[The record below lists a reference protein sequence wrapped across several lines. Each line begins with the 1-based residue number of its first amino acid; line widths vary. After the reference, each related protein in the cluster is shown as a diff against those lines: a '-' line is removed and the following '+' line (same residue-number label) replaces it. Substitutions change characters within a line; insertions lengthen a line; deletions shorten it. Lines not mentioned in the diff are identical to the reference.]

1 MKQDF
6 KEEFEKLIKQ
16 AYDAG
21 HLAACWEDGGWPSN
35 DNYNKSEDDL
45 NETVKHFLEK
55 YND

>member
-1 MKQDF
+1 MKQNL

-45 NETVKHFLEK
+45 SLAVQHFLEK